1 MNNPR
6 RIQRHLVKA
15 LAAGALLAAAA
26 LPMAIASVAGAAP
39 TPPVLSTVSFT
50 PHGAT
55 AASVGAGVSGTAA
68 FTGTG
73 FINDGGAVVA
83 TATCPAGTTLT
94 FNSEAETSSTA
105 ATADFTSTGTAA
117 ASCTVTLSDNS
128 DPGVPSNAIDFTV
141 DAAPAITAALSP
153 AEIWEA
159 TAPTTVTITGT
170 GFGTGVAVAITADP
184 TGQPLTATITSS
196 TSTSIVLSV
205 TPTNPDN
212 SAAATP
218 GDYDVTVTN
227 TDGGSFT
234 AASGFFVGSGLENLS
249 PSAEAATGTVT
260 VAILGSGFEY
270 GATATLTSDGTTAD
284 AGACDTDI
292 TTGTIDTLTNAVVT
306 TITSPTTGT
315 ITLPVNTIPG
325 APLTCDVSVQN
336 TGAGNNNDITTLDAA
351 FGLDGPSGVAP
362 VITASNSTTPLVV
375 GAAATTVTLTGS
387 GFSSYSAVTTPPV
400 ALDDVTYSAANGA
413 AGTSLTFNAAVAS
426 GAVEGPVIV
435 TVGNGGNDTTFT
447 PAISI
452 AGPVITSQAPN
463 LVEDA
468 AFGTTVTLTGTGF
481 TNTTTGTVAGN
492 GTGLAG
498 TVAYL
503 SPTTMSLVVTT
514 SPTGTAGAT
523 VTLQDVTSTG
533 TVDSIAFPLTIDP
546 APAVQSPVTYAT
558 GAPLDV
564 GVGATATTVYINGS
578 GFLTGA
584 TVTAFTNGA
593 GTADPDVTATVTSVN
608 AAGTQIT
615 ATVAVK
621 TGDTNAAVGYTVTN
635 TDGGS
640 VKVAAFG
647 YPIFIGA
654 GPTITSVTPVTGD
667 AGATTTFALAGTGF
681 ETGAVVTLS
690 PANGTCGTPT
700 ISATTTLS
708 VACTLGTAGVTPT
721 YIVVTNPDGGSFTST
736 TAVLGA
742 QAVAKP
748 FHVGAVHGAA
758 TVGKT
763 VTILISGTGFYGQP
777 KVTATGFK
785 FGVKKDSG
793 KVLTIRVTTKATVKA
808 GEHELT
814 VKLANGKSGKAGFDV
829 KK

>member
-1 MNNPR
+1 
-6 RIQRHLVKA
+6 
-15 LAAGALLAAAA
+15 LA
-26 LPMAIASVAGAAP
+26 
-39 TPPVLSTVSFT
+39 FT

-55 AASVGAGVSGTAA
+55 ASSFGNGASGT
-68 FTGTG
+68 
-73 FINDGGAVVA
+73 VA
-83 TATCPAGTTLT
+83 
-94 FNSEAETSSTA
+94 
-105 ATADFTSTGTAA
+105 
-117 ASCTVTLSDNS
+117 
-128 DPGVPSNAIDFTV
+128 
-141 DAAPAITAALSP
+141 
-153 AEIWEA
+153 
-159 TAPTTVTITGT
+159 ITGT
-170 GFGTGVAVAITADP
+170 GFANDGATDVTLTAAAASHTTFTDVVETSATTATADFSSTGAATPGTFGDVVLTDDNGASAAFNSAFTIDAAPTFTSITPDSIWEGTAPTTATITGSGFGTGVTVAITADP
-184 TGQPLTATITSS
+184 SGTPLTATITSS
-196 TSTSIVLSV
+196 TATSIVLTVS
-205 TPTNPDN
+205 PTNPV
-212 SAAATP
+212 SSGPATP
-218 GDYDVTVTN
+218 GDYNVTVSN
-227 TDGGSFT
+227 TDGGSVTGGDAF
-234 AASGFFVGSGLENLS
+234 SVGNGLENLS
-249 PSAEAATGTVT
+249 PSAEAAVGTVT
-260 VAILGSGFEY
+260 VALLGSGFQY

-284 AGACDTDI
+284 TGACLADITNAGAAPAS
-292 TTGTIDTLTNAVVT
+292 GLAYAVAT
-306 TITSPTTGT
+306 TITSPTSGT
-315 ITLPVNTIPG
+315 ITLPITAV
-325 APLTCDVSVQN
+325 AAAQCDVSVTN
-336 TGAGNNNDITTLDAA
+336 TGAGNNDDIFTLDGA
-351 FGLDGPSGVAP
+351 FGLGEASDVAP
-362 VITASNSTTPLVV
+362 VITSSNSTTPLVV

-387 GFSSYSAVTTPPV
+387 GFSSYSTVTTPP
-400 ALDDVTYSAANGA
+400 AAGDDVTYSAANGA
-413 AGTSLTFNAAVAS
+413 GGTSLTFNAAVAS

-435 TVGNGGNDTTFT
+435 TVGNDGADTTYT

-463 LVEDA
+463 LVEGA

-481 TNTTTGTVAGN
+481 TNTTTGTVAGG

-498 TVAYL
+498 TVSYL
-503 SPTTMSLVVTT
+503 SPTTMSVVVTT
-514 SPTGTAGAT
+514 SPTTGTTGAT
-523 VTLQDVTSTG
+523 VTLHDVTATG
-533 TVDSIAFPLTIDP
+533 TVNSVAFPLTIDA
-546 APAVQSPVTYAT
+546 APVVNAPVTYAT
-558 GAPLDV
+558 GAPSDV

-593 GTADPDVTATVTSVN
+593 GVADPNVTATVTGVN
-608 AAGTQIT
+608 ATGTQIT
-615 ATVAVK
+615 ATVAIK
-621 TGDTNAAVGYTVTN
+621 APDTNTAVGYTVTN

-640 VKVAAFG
+640 VKVAAFAE
-647 YPIFIGA
+647 PIFIGA

-667 AGATTTFALAGTGF
+667 AGATTTFALAGTGY

-700 ISATTTLS
+700 ISASTTLS
-708 VACTLGTAGVTPT
+708 VACTLGSAGVTPT
-721 YIVVTNPDGGSFTST
+721 YIVVTNPDGGSATST

-793 KVLTIRVTTKATVKA
+793 TVLTIRVTTKATVKA